1 MTLEGSVATTDP
13 VVAGQRITKGLHFVN
28 VFKAFFFDDPNFS
41 TPKFSSSSVLVK
53 FTMRNKNFPHN
64 HEHRKILAQ
73 SIVMFPNLF
82 LVSQHHFFFP
92 NLGGYRRRNQLRPAY
107 FALITMKF
115 VARSGNYFE
124 CFITY
129 LIVDFF
135 LPKRSRQQNW
145 PQATINHV
153 KPHAPT
159 FSHNTVNP

>member
-1 MTLEGSVATTDP
+1 MFCKNDCGIFLDTVTESLRTP
-13 VVAGQRITKGLHFVN
+13 QLLVN
-28 VFKAFFFDDPNFS
+28 ESQKDCILSTFLRLFFDDPNFS
-41 TPKFSSSSVLVK
+41 TPKFSSSSVLVQ

-135 LPKRSRQQNW
+135 FTKTVETAKLASSNY
-145 PQATINHV
+145 
-153 KPHAPT
+153 KPC
-159 FSHNTVNP
+159 